1 MQASFDLKKSPDR
14 VMIAGFAMLATLVV
28 GGVSGY
34 AVKGLT
40 TSAALIAPAV
50 TVSAAGLASQ
60 ASDPGIAKR
69 ALQLELQDQK
79 TQAGTIVPPARAS
92 HPARR
97 TQQ

>member
-60 ASDPGIAKR
+60 RRCPDRASVPLPSPQSSEGAGIAPC
-69 ALQLELQDQK
+69 LPGGNYHGD
-79 TQAGTIVPPARAS
+79 
-92 HPARR
+92 
-97 TQQ
+97 